1 MHLYNKI
8 VTGENGMLHRE
19 RRAKEPDTGS
29 SLSKKI
35 ISKMALITAGIFLLT
50 ILMSAF
56 LAARSLIQAN
66 RDKLAAVAYENA
78 FLVANDIENAYGK
91 VVGFA
96 GSLRNISAL
105 DPKEQRDA
113 IDRALV
119 GLLESGGGYPT
130 AFAYFELNAIADAN
144 GDPYSVYQRDIAY
157 ESVVYP
163 NEEKTDYV
171 FEKHEDAFDNY
182 TKEYYMQI
190 KETGQPYVMDPYV
203 YELMGRNIMMISIIA
218 PVFDAQG
225 EFLGVTGVDVALDHM
240 QEELLVSKDYKTAH
254 LVALA
259 EDGTVLVDSA
269 DSGKTGQAAADI
281 GYDKL
286 AEYAQKVYDMPQGD
300 HENSRFLIKGGK
312 NFGTGRS
319 GTSVTIPLTISGKA
333 KWSLHMSVNKSEFYW
348 AILESTGKLTFIVV
362 LLGLLLLYTVN
373 RMIKRYLE
381 PIQVITDEASRLEAG
396 DLNIH
401 IDIQSDDELG
411 RLAQA
416 FNHISTT
423 MSSYVEDISSQLSQ
437 MADNDMDI
445 AITQNYIGDFIP
457 IQASIE
463 KISQSL
469 NETLHEIVLSA
480 DEVSGSSEHVS
491 GGAQA
496 LSDGASEQAQAVEQL
511 AVSIESL
518 SLDAT
523 GNADDAQTANAAVSE
538 VGRKIRAS
546 NQEMSYLTEAMSK
559 ISQSSGEIEKIVKTI
574 EDIAEQTNLL
584 SLNASIEAAR
594 AGEAGKGFA
603 VVANEIRELAAKSA
617 QAVSQTADLI
627 RTSQDAVEN
636 GITIADHTAQ
646 SLEAVVKGSEEV
658 LGFMDKIS
666 GASQKQKG
674 VLEQLTQH
682 VDAISSVV
690 QSNLSAAQNSAE
702 TSAELSGQSKRL
714 HELVNRFHL
723 K

>member
-1 MHLYNKI
+1 
-8 VTGENGMLHRE
+8 MLHRE
-19 RRAKEPDTGS
+19 KNAKAKETVS

-56 LAARSLIQAN
+56 LAARSLIEAN
-66 RDKLAAVAYENA
+66 RDKMAAVAYENA

-105 DPKEQRDA
+105 DPTEQRDA

-130 AFAYFELNAIADAN
+130 AFAYFEQNAIADAN
-144 GDPYSVYQRDIAY
+144 GEPYSVHHRDIAY

-163 NEEKTDYV
+163 NEANTEYV

-203 YELMGRNIMMISIIA
+203 YELMGKNIMMISIIA

-240 QEELLVSKDYKTAH
+240 QEQLLVSTDYKTAH

-269 DSGKTGQAAADI
+269 DSGKVGQAASDI
-281 GYDKL
+281 GYEKL
-286 AEYAQKVYDMPQGD
+286 AAYAQNVSAMAEGD
-300 HENSRFLIKGGK
+300 KENSRFLINKGK
-312 NFGTGRS
+312 NYGTGKN
-319 GTSVTIPLTISGKA
+319 GMSVSIPLTISGKT
-333 KWSLHMSVNKSEFYW
+333 KWTLHMAINSSEFYW

-362 LLGLLLLYTVN
+362 LLGIVLLHTMN
-373 RMIKRYLE
+373 RMIKRFLE
-381 PIQVITDEASRLEAG
+381 PVQVITDEASRLEAG

-401 IDIQSDDELG
+401 IDIQSKDELG

-423 MSSYVEDISSQLSQ
+423 MSSYVEDISSQLSK
-437 MADNDMDI
+437 MAENHMDI
-445 AITQNYIGDFIP
+445 EITQNYIGDFIP

-469 NETLHEIVLSA
+469 NETLHEIVRSA
-480 DEVSGSSEHVS
+480 DEVSTSSEHVS
-491 GGAQA
+491 GGAQD
-496 LSDGASEQAQAVEQL
+496 LSDGASEQAAAVEQL

-518 SLDAT
+518 SQDVA
-523 GNADDAQTANAAVSE
+523 GNAKDAQTANEAVTAV
-538 VGRKIRAS
+538 VGKIRDS
-546 NQEMSYLTEAMSK
+546 NQEMEHLIEAMSK

-603 VVANEIRELAAKSA
+603 VVADEIRELASKSA
-617 QAVSQTADLI
+617 QAVNQTADLI

-636 GITIADHTAQ
+636 GIEIADHTAQ
-646 SLEAVVKGSEEV
+646 SLVGVVNGSEEV

-666 GASQKQKG
+666 DASQNQKA
-674 VLEQLTQH
+674 VLERLAEH

-690 QSNLSAAQNSAE
+690 QSNSAAAQNSAE

-723 K
+723 KKI